1 MHSQSVQPS
10 PLQPSP
16 ANKLAVSGVLSGAVN
31 GSTDAT
37 IGKTAASSRQRP
49 SLKPTVF
56 WRIAEDIPAWLQ
68 WSLMLTSISLP
79 LVLWWYFSHLDT
91 ANPVFLPKPEAV
103 WAALQD
109 LAQKGLLAQDFWAS
123 IGRVAL
129 GFIFATMVAIPIGIG
144 MGAFASIRALFE
156 PAIGLL
162 RYMPAPAFVP
172 LLILYMG
179 IDETPKVMLI
189 FIGTVFYNT
198 LMVMDAV
205 KFVPKSLIET
215 TYTLGGNRPQTLVR
229 VIMPYI
235 LPNIIDTLRIN
246 IAASWSLVI
255 VAELIAAQVG
265 LGKRIS
271 LAQRFLH
278 TDQIFAYLL
287 VLGII
292 GFLFDLSLRWI
303 LRVTCRWS
311 LES

>member
-1 MHSQSVQPS
+1 MQKQSVQPN
-10 PLQPSP
+10 QPHQNP
-16 ANKLAVSGVLSGAVN
+16 ANKFALDGVINGAVTGTTN
-31 GSTDAT
+31 AT
-37 IGKTAASSRQRP
+37 VGKTQPSSRQRA

-68 WSLMLTSISLP
+68 WLLMITSISLP
-79 LVLWWYFSHLDT
+79 LVLWWYFSHLET
-91 ANPVFLPKPEAV
+91 ANQVFLPKPEAV

-123 IGRVAL
+123 ITRVSL
-129 GFIFATMVAIPIGIG
+129 GFFLAAIVSIPIGIG

-179 IDETPKVMLI
+179 IDEGPKVMLI

-215 TYTLGGNRPQTLVR
+215 TYTLGGNRPQTLMR

-235 LPNIIDTLRIN
+235 LPNIIDSLRIN

-292 GFLFDLSLRWI
+292 GFVIDLSWRWL
-303 LRVTCRWS
+303 LRVTCRWT

>member
-1 MHSQSVQPS
+1 MTMESLNHSVNPIATSATGKS
-10 PLQPSP
+10 
-16 ANKLAVSGVLSGAVN
+16 KGA
-31 GSTDAT
+31 
-37 IGKTAASSRQRP
+37 SRQRG
-49 SLKPTVF
+49 SLKPSVF
-56 WRIAEDIPAWLQ
+56 WGIAEDIPTWLQ
-68 WSLMLTSISLP
+68 WSLMVVSILLP
-79 LVLWWYFSHLDT
+79 IVLWWYFSHLES
-91 ANPVFLPKPEAV
+91 ANGVFLPKPEAV

-109 LAQKGLLAQDFWAS
+109 LAQKGLLAQDFWS
-123 IGRVAL
+123 SVSRVFIG
-129 GFIFATMVAIPIGIG
+129 FFFAAIISIPIGIG

-179 IDETPKVMLI
+179 IDEAPKVMLI

-205 KFVPKSLIET
+205 KFVPKHLIET
-215 TYTLGGNRPQTLVR
+215 TYTLGGNRRQTLMR
-229 VIMPYI
+229 VILPYI
-235 LPNIIDTLRIN
+235 LPNVIDTFRIN

-292 GFLFDLSLRWI
+292 GFVIDLSCRW
-303 LRVTCRWS
+303 LLHATCRWS
-311 LES
+311 LKS